1 MMIKTTKTRDGTEAK
16 RNHCTDEGPHFKPH
30 IMYLSSCEDSLL
42 WRNHNAGVL
51 LSFWILYLSFFFF
64 LPSFSYFA
72 GNLLEN
78 AFNTCMKKEANRLD
92 WIEGEVKPCCRP
104 HKASVRPWEL

>member
-1 MMIKTTKTRDGTEAK
+1 MFSFFLFFL
-16 RNHCTDEGPHFKPH
+16 PP
-30 IMYLSSCEDSLL
+30 SLP
-42 WRNHNAGVL
+42 
-51 LSFWILYLSFFFF
+51 SFSFLSFFFF